1 MVCTT
6 CEKKLQ
12 AVACPEKWK
21 EGSNS
26 RKVGSMWQTVRAS
39 LILQHVMHGASVILM
54 QHQASEW
61 RAKTSVGTSK
71 GGGQLQTCLL
81 AVFCCAQQH
90 R

>member
-26 RKVGSMWQTVRAS
+26 RKVR
-39 LILQHVMHGASVILM
+39 MHL
-54 QHQASEW
+54 
-61 RAKTSVGTSK
+61 R
-71 GGGQLQTCLL
+71 LL
-81 AVFCCAQQH
+81 LLF
-90 R
+90 